1 VAHLGAEPLAGAS
14 LDRLAGRVAIVTG
27 AGQGIGR
34 GIALVFA
41 RHGARLCIAE
51 LKEHRGERTAR
62 EIRDGGGEAFAIAA
76 DVGRKADVDRMVDE
90 TVRRWGS
97 ADILVNNAHGFGA
110 RAKLEEISE
119 EQFDLSWTTGVKGTW
134 WAMNA
139 ARSHMA
145 ERGRGRIVNMVSLAA
160 DRGDA
165 GLGEYNA
172 AKAGI
177 MALTRTAARE
187 WGRQGITVNAIAP
200 GAWTKRGQDYAA
212 RDPEG
217 FAKAMA
223 ARPIGRLGDPEAD
236 IAPVALFLATD
247 DSQFVTGHVFYVDG
261 GAHLG

>member
-1 VAHLGAEPLAGAS
+1 MGTSPQAPSG
-14 LDRLAGRVAIVTG
+14 RLAGKVAIVTG

-34 GIALVFA
+34 GIALLFA
-41 RHGARLCIAE
+41 REGARVCVAE
-51 LKEHRGERTAR
+51 LKAHRGEQTAE
-62 EIRDGGGEAFAIAA
+62 EICAAGGEAVAVGT
-76 DVGRKADVDRMVDE
+76 DVGRKADVERMVEE
-90 TVRRWGS
+90 TVGRWG
-97 ADILVNNAHGFGA
+97 AVDVLVNNAHGFGA
-110 RAKLEEISE
+110 RAKLEEIPD

-139 ARSHMA
+139 VRPHMA
-145 ERGRGRIVNMVSLAA
+145 ARGCGRIINMVSLAA
-160 DRGDA
+160 ERGDA

-177 MALTRTAARE
+177 AALTRTAARE
-187 WGRQGITVNAIAP
+187 WGRQGITANAIAP

-223 ARPIGRLGDPEAD
+223 ARPIGRLGDPETD
-236 IAPVALFLATD
+236 IAPVALFLASE
-247 DSQFVTGHVFYVDG
+247 DSRFVTGQVFYVDG

>member
-1 VAHLGAEPLAGAS
+1 M
-14 LDRLAGRVAIVTG
+14 DRLAARVALVTG

-34 GIALVFA
+34 GIALLFA
-41 RHGARLCIAE
+41 REGARVCVAE
-51 LKEHRGERTAR
+51 LKEHRAERTAQD
-62 EIRDGGGEAFAIAA
+62 IRAAGGEALALVA
-76 DVGRKADVDRMVDE
+76 DVGRREDVERAVEE

-97 ADILVNNAHGFGA
+97 VDVLVNNAHGFGA
-110 RAKLEEISE
+110 RAPLEDIPD
-119 EQFDLSWTTGVKGTW
+119 EQFDLSWTSGVKGTW
-134 WAMNA
+134 WAMCA
-139 ARSHMA
+139 ARTRMA
-145 ERGRGRIVNMVSLAA
+145 ARGWGRIINMVSLAA

-177 MALTRTAARE
+177 AALTRTAARE
-187 WGRQGITVNAIAP
+187 WGRQGITANAIAP

-223 ARPIGRLGDPEAD
+223 ARPIARLGDPETD
-236 IAPVALFLATD
+236 IAPVALFLASED
-247 DSQFVTGHVFYVDG
+247 ARFLTGQVLYVDG

>member
-1 VAHLGAEPLAGAS
+1 MG
-14 LDRLAGRVAIVTG
+14 RLAGRVALITG

-41 RHGARLCIAE
+41 REGARVCVAE
-51 LKEHRGERTAR
+51 LKAHRAERTAE
-62 EIRDGGGEAFAIAA
+62 EIRAARGEALAVVGDVGWKA
-76 DVGRKADVDRMVDE
+76 DVGRMVEE
-90 TVRRWGS
+90 TVRRYGS
-97 ADILVNNAHGFGA
+97 VDVLVNNAHGFGG
-110 RAKLEEISE
+110 RAPLEQIPDA
-119 EQFDLSWTTGVKGTW
+119 QFDLSWTSGVKGTW
-134 WAMNA
+134 WAMCA
-139 ARSHMA
+139 ARPHMA
-145 ERGRGRIVNMVSLAA
+145 ARGFGRIINMVSLAA

-177 MALTRTAARE
+177 AALTRTAARE
-187 WGRQGITVNAIAP
+187 WGQQGITANAIAP
-200 GAWTKRGQDYAA
+200 GAWTQRGQDYAA

-223 ARPIGRLGDPEAD
+223 ARPIGRLGDPETD

-247 DSQFVTGHVFYVDG
+247 DARFVTGHVIYVDG

>member
-1 VAHLGAEPLAGAS
+1 MG
-14 LDRLAGRVAIVTG
+14 RLAGKVALVTG

-41 RHGARLCIAE
+41 REGARVVVAE
-51 LKEHRGERTAR
+51 LKAHRGERTAE
-62 EIRDGGGEAFAIAA
+62 EIRAAGGTATAVVA
-76 DVGRKADVDRMVDE
+76 DVGSKADVERMVEE
-90 TVRRWGS
+90 TVRTHGS
-97 ADILVNNAHGFGA
+97 LDVLVNNAHGFGA
-110 RAKLEEISE
+110 RAPLEDIPE
-119 EQFDLSWTTGVKGTW
+119 EQFDLSLTSGVKGTW
-134 WAMNA
+134 WAMCA
-139 ARSHMA
+139 ARPHMA
-145 ERGRGRIVNMVSLAA
+145 ARGWGRIVNMVSLAA

-177 MALTRTAARE
+177 AALTRTAARE
-187 WGRQGITVNAIAP
+187 WGRSGITANAIAP

-217 FAKAMA
+217 FSKAMA
-223 ARPIGRLGDPEAD
+223 ARPIGRLGDPETD

-247 DSQFVTGHVFYVDG
+247 DSQYVTGHVFYADG

>member
-1 VAHLGAEPLAGAS
+1 M
-14 LDRLAGRVAIVTG
+14 DRLAGRVALVTG

-41 RHGARLCIAE
+41 RAGARVCVAE
-51 LKEHRGERTAR
+51 LKEHREERTAQ
-62 EIRDGGGEAFAIAA
+62 EIRAAGGEALALVA
-76 DVGRKADVDRMVDE
+76 DVARREDVERVVAE

-97 ADILVNNAHGFGA
+97 VDVLVNNAHGFGA
-110 RAKLEEISE
+110 RAPLQDIPD
-119 EQFDLSWTTGVKGTW
+119 EQFDLSWTSGVKGTW
-134 WAMNA
+134 WAMCA
-139 ARSHMA
+139 ARTRMA
-145 ERGRGRIVNMVSLAA
+145 ARGWGRIINMVSLAA

-165 GLGEYNA
+165 GLGEYSA

-177 MALTRTAARE
+177 AALTRTAARE
-187 WGRQGITVNAIAP
+187 WGRQGITANAIAP

-223 ARPIGRLGDPEAD
+223 ARPIARLGDPETD
-236 IAPVALFLATD
+236 IAPVALFLASED
-247 DSQFVTGHVFYVDG
+247 ARFLTGQVLYVDG

>member
-1 VAHLGAEPLAGAS
+1 M
-14 LDRLAGRVAIVTG
+14 GR
-27 AGQGIGR
+27 
-34 GIALVFA
+34 
-41 RHGARLCIAE
+41 
-51 LKEHRGERTAR
+51 
-62 EIRDGGGEAFAIAA
+62 AA
-76 DVGRKADVDRMVDE
+76 M
-90 TVRRWGS
+90 
-97 ADILVNNAHGFGA
+97 A
-110 RAKLEEISE
+110 RAKLEEIPE

-139 ARSHMA
+139 ARPHMA
-145 ERGRGRIVNMVSLAA
+145 ARGWGRIVNLVSLAA
-160 DRGDA
+160 ERGDA

-177 MALTRTAARE
+177 AALTRTAARE

-223 ARPIGRLGDPEAD
+223 ARPIGRLGDPETD
-236 IAPVALFLATD
+236 IGPIALFLATD
-247 DSQFVTGHVFYVDG
+247 DSQFLTGQVLYGDG